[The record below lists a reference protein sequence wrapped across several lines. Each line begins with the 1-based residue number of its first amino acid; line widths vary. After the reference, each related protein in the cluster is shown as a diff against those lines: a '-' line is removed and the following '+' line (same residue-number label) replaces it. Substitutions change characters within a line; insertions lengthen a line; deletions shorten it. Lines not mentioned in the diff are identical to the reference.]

1 MTKKI
6 IENKSLVF
14 DNKSNLLKYIKRN
27 FPTAFEMDEID
38 DKTIIRTRNCMGII
52 KKDTCEYRI
61 YSKVADTMEVFR
73 ILEKVT
79 SSKYKFKVNKKFVYF
94 DPKEKIK
101 VENGMYILNQFIDI
115 FILEIKKIR
124 NIGLSKIYE
133 KQCNNLRFIKG
144 KIDFNKN
151 IKYNNIMPIKTYCEY
166 NEMTY
171 RTDENI
177 ILCLALIKIVNSK
190 RITDD
195 QRLKIVMLKNEFIDI
210 LNMDIS
216 RVMYN
221 RLKYKKNRLNSYY
234 ENCISIARMI
244 LEGDLFSSM
253 KEGNNIFCNFIVSTD
268 TLFERYIFLLLKE
281 LLEEKYQELSIEEQ
295 VHLNVIKKINKE
307 NEFVGALQMYPD
319 IVIYQN
325 GIPLIILDTKYINLY
340 GRNKLTNSAYYQM
353 LSYLMCM
360 KNIDNHLMP
369 KGVLLGFGKEEA
381 NKYRLQY
388 DEKYFFDILTR
399 GVDILAEEKTIK
411 EQLDNIIKE
420 CIL

>member
-1 MTKKI
+1 
-6 IENKSLVF
+6 
-14 DNKSNLLKYIKRN
+14 
-27 FPTAFEMDEID
+27 
-38 DKTIIRTRNCMGII
+38 
-52 KKDTCEYRI
+52 
-61 YSKVADTMEVFR
+61 
-73 ILEKVT
+73 
-79 SSKYKFKVNKKFVYF
+79 
-94 DPKEKIK
+94 
-101 VENGMYILNQFIDI
+101 MYILNQFIDI